1 MLNSAEARTNIELAV
16 ECKEH
21 SFLNSTA
28 LIPPVPYLSQKQTGK
43 FVKAIY
49 LLSWVK

>member
-1 MLNSAEARTNIELAV
+1 MQEPTCNLAEKW
-16 ECKEH
+16 KEY

-28 LIPPVPYLSQKQTGK
+28 LIPPVSYLFQKQTGK